1 MAKKKAKLQKDL
13 FGKTVS
19 EDEVRKMESPVRK
32 SVPWEKKRSFDYD
45 KWRAKVRAYRT
56 SGNKTKELECYDILD
71 ESGSYNLSSEDFLRK
86 GTLLVDTGKLEEAF
100 EILDSL
106 YGCEGHDTVVAPAQL
121 QLARI
126 SAIQGKEGKM
136 LFYLKEA
143 FQTTVFFERYDPY
156 SYYKTRVLR
165 ADIKR
170 VKEFESYRNT
180 QKFQEVVNFNWEK
193 EDEIELKNKIGQ
205 YIETK
210 KIKSEHLDHI
220 RFGLLEF
227 LVKYPESEIFLDFT
241 IENVWLTNSSNSVI
255 IIKKNFLNLPKEK
268 KGTARFASLEFS
280 QGNLTR
286 VQSLYFEEV
295 TYDLK
300 EGIFKQKVIE
310 PVQKI
315 IEGRIDVHIYED
327 FLVFEPLSYER
338 SPSDWRSYRVYNKR
352 RDNDYYAIIFSQPLE
367 RAATFIDV
375 YGTKELFSSV
385 KSINSN

>member
-56 SGNKTKELECYDILD
+56 SSNKSKELECYDILD

-165 ADIKR
+165 EDIK
-170 VKEFESYRNT
+170 
-180 QKFQEVVNFNWEK
+180 
-193 EDEIELKNKIGQ
+193 ILK
-205 YIETK
+205 
-210 KIKSEHLDHI
+210 
-220 RFGLLEF
+220 
-227 LVKYPESEIFLDFT
+227 
-241 IENVWLTNSSNSVI
+241 
-255 IIKKNFLNLPKEK
+255 
-268 KGTARFASLEFS
+268 
-280 QGNLTR
+280 
-286 VQSLYFEEV
+286 
-295 TYDLK
+295 
-300 EGIFKQKVIE
+300 
-310 PVQKI
+310 
-315 IEGRIDVHIYED
+315 
-327 FLVFEPLSYER
+327 
-338 SPSDWRSYRVYNKR
+338 
-352 RDNDYYAIIFSQPLE
+352 
-367 RAATFIDV
+367 
-375 YGTKELFSSV
+375 
-385 KSINSN
+385 